1 MTVDVVKT
9 AVVVTLAALLQVVF
23 VNAFE
28 LVEGRADFALVVLVA
43 LALLRGPV
51 FGAVAGFW
59 TGLLIDVSTLGTLG
73 LTSLLLTVAGYA
85 AGRIGDATSDHEHQ
99 KARIL
104 IATALVTAGV
114 GIAQLVVH
122 LLLGDSAS
130 VDAVLARVVL
140 PTLVLNVVLAFPTY
154 WALRKLFP
162 PPSRRQRVREV
173 AVV

>member
-59 TGLLIDVSTLGTLG
+59 TPADHVSTLGTLG
-73 LTSLLLTVAGYA
+73 LASLPHGCRARRTDRRCDL
-85 AGRIGDATSDHEHQ
+85 RPRHQ
-99 KARIL
+99 KRI
-104 IATALVTAGV
+104 
-114 GIAQLVVH
+114 
-122 LLLGDSAS
+122 
-130 VDAVLARVVL
+130 
-140 PTLVLNVVLAFPTY
+140 
-154 WALRKLFP
+154 
-162 PPSRRQRVREV
+162 
-173 AVV
+173 